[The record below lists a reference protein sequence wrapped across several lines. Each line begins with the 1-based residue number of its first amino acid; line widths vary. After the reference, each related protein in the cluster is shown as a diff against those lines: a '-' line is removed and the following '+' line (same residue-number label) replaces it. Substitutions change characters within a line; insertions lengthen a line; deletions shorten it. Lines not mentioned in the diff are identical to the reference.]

1 MHIVSN
7 RIQCN
12 LCSDL
17 IFSKHRHD
25 YRTCKCGACSVDGG
39 NSYFKRSGTDYTDK
53 SIVISDELF
62 EQLLTSVTNSIENGK
77 TPLGI
82 VYDVIR
88 ELHDN
93 DFIKD
98 NTLYLRTNQE

>member
-12 LCSDL
+12 LCGDL

-25 YRTCKCGACSVDGG
+25 YRTCKCGACAVDGG
-39 NSYFKRSGTDYTDK
+39 NSYFKRTGTEYEDK

-62 EQLLTSVTNSIENGK
+62 EQLLKSVTNSIESRK

-82 VYDVIR
+82 VYDLIR
-88 ELHDN
+88 ELYDN
-93 DFIKD
+93 NFIEG
-98 NTLYLRTNQE
+98 NTLSLV